1 MKHLIQNKRGLKLQN
16 YIISFFIMSA
26 VILGT
31 TFFIADLQ
39 QNSGIQV
46 NGSYNSTYNVMNES
60 MQIANQTGNQLAG
73 TTISSTAFQA
83 GIIGGF
89 PALKIVANGYNIIFN
104 LVYNIA
110 DDLNLAPW
118 IAPLLLGIV
127 SILVL
132 FALINALFNRES

>member
-1 MKHLIQNKRGLKLQN
+1 
-16 YIISFFIMSA
+16 MSA

>member
-1 MKHLIQNKRGLKLQN
+1 MKQLLDNKRGLKLQN
-16 YIISFFIMSA
+16 YIISFFIMTA

-46 NGSYNSTYNVMNES
+46 NASYNSTYNVMNES

-104 LVYNIA
+104 LVYNVA